1 MEIAE
6 YFDSVAAF
14 WDDDFSEAKPARV
27 VASTISIPR
36 CGACVLDIGCGS
48 GSMFMDLLEA
58 GACEIEGVDIS
69 GGMVEAAKEKFCF
82 DPRIHVEK
90 GDFLTH
96 EQTGYDV
103 LMAFNSYQHFLQPR
117 VFLKKS
123 RELLRPG
130 GRLTIAFPFDREHT
144 NTISA
149 ILPAGL
155 ARGLL
160 SAEEEAVFWREWF
173 DIDCICDNTGL
184 YLLSGVAK

>member
-1 MEIAE
+1 M
-6 YFDSVAAF
+6 
-14 WDDDFSEAKPARV
+14 
-27 VASTISIPR
+27 
-36 CGACVLDIGCGS
+36 LDIGCGS
-48 GSMFMDLLEA
+48 GSMFMNLLEA
-58 GACEIEGVDIS
+58 GTCENEEVDIS
-69 GGMVEAAKEKFCF
+69 GGMAEAAKEKFCF

-103 LMAFNSYQHFLQPR
+103 LMAFNSYQQFLQPR
-117 VFLKKS
+117 VFLKKA
-123 RELLRPG
+123 RELLRTS

-160 SAEEEAVFWREWF
+160 SVEEEVVFWR
-173 DIDCICDNTGL
+173 
-184 YLLSGVAK
+184 